1 MLVLS
6 PDGTV
11 LVIVIGCQ
19 WPRCGMAHIDHDH
32 EHDDEHENE
41 SLDTEAD
48 SDSDAEWSARILTYN
63 GYNSLREKRS
73 LVSNDG

>member
-1 MLVLS
+1 
-6 PDGTV
+6 
-11 LVIVIGCQ
+11 
-19 WPRCGMAHIDHDH
+19 MAHIDHDH